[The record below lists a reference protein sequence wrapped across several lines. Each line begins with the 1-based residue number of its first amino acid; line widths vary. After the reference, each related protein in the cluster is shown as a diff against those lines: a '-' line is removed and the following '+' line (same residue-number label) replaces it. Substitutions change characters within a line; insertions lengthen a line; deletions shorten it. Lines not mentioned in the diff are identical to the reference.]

1 VDSCTYCGAL
11 FNGHAATCPLCDAC
25 LDERINALKL
35 GAALARSDKER
46 DALLDGWTL
55 SAPIE

>member
-1 VDSCTYCGAL
+1 L